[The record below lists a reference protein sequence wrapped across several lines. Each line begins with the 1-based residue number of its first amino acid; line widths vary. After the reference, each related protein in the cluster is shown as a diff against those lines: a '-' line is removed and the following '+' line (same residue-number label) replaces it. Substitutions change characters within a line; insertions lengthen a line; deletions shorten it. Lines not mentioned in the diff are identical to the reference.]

1 METKPYTLFGQT
13 RTLTPSEAVPATTT
27 HTDRNIMNHKII
39 GITLLAIFSLAS
51 YTVQEPALAA
61 LGLILGSLY
70 YFGKVAK

>member
-27 HTDRNIMNHKII
+27 HTDRNTMHKLK
-39 GITLLAIFSLAS
+39 GIALLAISSYLA
-51 YTVQEPALAA
+51 YAVQEPVIAAMGVILA
-61 LGLILGSLY
+61 SLY

>member
-1 METKPYTLFGQT
+1 
-13 RTLTPSEAVPATTT
+13 
-27 HTDRNIMNHKII
+27 MNHKII